1 MATPTKP
8 NSRLGTYVVKT
19 FKEVLLSILF
29 ILHALL
35 ILAKDRYAHRHLLWH
50 SVWKEG
56 ERKKLKSAENE
67 TRAPR
72 PRAGQ
77 IGCAGQFAIPEVI
90 VDAWEVPDFAR
101 NYFGS
106 MTLSPLI

>member
-1 MATPTKP
+1 VNTITNKIYIASEAESKKITAVDGVW
-8 NSRLGTYVVKT
+8 R
-19 FKEVLLSILF
+19 
-29 ILHALL
+29 A
-35 ILAKDRYAHRHLLWH
+35 
-50 SVWKEG
+50 VWKEG

-72 PRAGQ
+72 PRARQ

-90 VDAWEVPDFAR
+90 EDVWEVLDFAR